1 MGEKE
6 SQITLGDVQRAFEI
20 ETIDYRARVMSNII
34 QPLFSLLLDAH
45 KRIGELEAEVKIL
58 KNQEDV
64 PDNKEEQKETGDR

>member
-1 MGEKE
+1 MREKE
-6 SQITLGDVQRAFEI
+6 TQITLADVQRAFEI
-20 ETIDYRARVMSNII
+20 ETIDYKARVMQNII

-64 PDNKEEQKETGDR
+64 PGDNEEQKETGDR

>member
-1 MGEKE
+1 MREKE
-6 SQITLGDVQRAFEI
+6 TQITLVDVQRAFEI
-20 ETIDYRARVMSNII
+20 ETIDYKARVMQNII

-64 PDNKEEQKETGDR
+64 PGDNEEQKETGDR

>member
-6 SQITLGDVQRAFEI
+6 TQITLADVQRAFEI
-20 ETIDYRARVMSNII
+20 EVIDYKTRVMSNII
-34 QPLFSLLLDAH
+34 QPLFNLLLDAH

-64 PDNKEEQKETGDR
+64 PGDNEEQKETGDR